1 MKWKY
6 IREPGLPSPSNHNKA
21 RLSHEGQ
28 DGNSS
33 EISFERGSKA
43 RFSDVQIHEM
53 EVLQIL
59 FPELGLRT
67 DDTWLIAG
75 HYKPI
80 LQEALRRLPKEEM
93 DARNWRLARAN
104 QLVLQKSVLPR
115 EEWTDFDTDK
125 PYLVPYIK
133 EVEAEWAEKRDWD
146 SKQ

>member
-1 MKWKY
+1 MGIKIKPINTKVKMAAPAARTVVKDGVAKKGTLMYRFLKWKY
-6 IREPGLPSPSNHNKA
+6 YKSY
-21 RLSHEGQ
+21 
-28 DGNSS
+28 
-33 EISFERGSKA
+33 
-43 RFSDVQIHEM
+43 
-53 EVLQIL
+53 

-67 DDTWLIAG
+67 DDTWLVAG

-80 LQEALRRLPKEEM
+80 IQEALRRIPKEEM
-93 DARNWRLARAN
+93 DARNFRLARAN

-133 EVEAEWAEKRDWD
+133 EVEAELAEKRDWD